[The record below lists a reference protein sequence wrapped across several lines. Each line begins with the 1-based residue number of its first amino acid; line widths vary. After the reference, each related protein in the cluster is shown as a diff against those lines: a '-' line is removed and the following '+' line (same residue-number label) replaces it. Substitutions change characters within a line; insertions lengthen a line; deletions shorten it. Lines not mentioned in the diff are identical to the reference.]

1 MRFVELIDEASKKRK
16 VPRYVQKLILRR
28 TRLSL
33 ELKDACSSVDD
44 YCEKIGLTYSHPL
57 YEDAVLSSDVR
68 IFCEEDA
75 GHFATLDAIEKVL
88 EERRK

>member
-1 MRFVELIDEASKKRK
+1 MRFVEMIDEASKKRK

-28 TRLSL
+28 TILSMKL
-33 ELKDACSSVDD
+33 REACSAVDN
-44 YCEKIGLTYSHPL
+44 YCEKIGLSPSHPL
-57 YEDAVLSSDVR
+57 FEGAVLATDVR
-68 IFCEEDA
+68 IYCEEDA